1 MYTDEM
7 LESMKK
13 VELSRKA
20 RIGQVPRR
28 MTAEEKDILLAENH
42 PDYIESVHNLKRRC

>member
-28 MTAEEKDILLAENH
+28 MKVRSQ
-42 PDYIESVHNLKRRC
+42 P